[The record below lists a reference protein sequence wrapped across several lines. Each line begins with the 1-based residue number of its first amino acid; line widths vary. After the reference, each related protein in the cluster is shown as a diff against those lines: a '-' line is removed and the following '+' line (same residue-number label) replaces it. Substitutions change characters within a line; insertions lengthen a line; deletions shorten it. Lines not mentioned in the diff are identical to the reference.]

1 MITLKSFSFSINNTY
16 AIYEHYLIAWIP
28 QTQNLYDD
36 NLEYLSS
43 TPISFS
49 NFGLKIKYIFCNTDV
64 CHAITEGGSI
74 YSWGNDI
81 DQKGLLALGDNIF
94 KVKIPTL
101 NKNLSSLNIKYI
113 SLSETHGA
121 GIDYNGNLYTW
132 GDDSFGQC
140 GLNKNN
146 NENNKGNNNI
156 NNHAYNSLNKICFIP
171 KKVVLNSTFIVNKIQ
186 CGKFYT
192 AGITNEGTVFKFGL
206 INYKS
211 KNNVYNASKKN
222 SSIIFLNI
230 KNNDDSNFDEINNDR
245 VTDIFC
251 GEELLTF
258 INQKGELF
266 IYTELQGL
274 YKVKLNSD
282 NQENTKINLFEDN
295 RKNNFSIDK
304 VKFIDRTFYAIS
316 KNNSMIYEFINYS
329 YKNRDFDLFDYVQ
342 NEYDVNE
349 NSIIEMISQPYY
361 VKVIFF
367 KIKCSDYHM
376 RNFEEGEEKLFFKRK
391 YNPDSKDFLITSN
404 NINNNFYNTN
414 DSVNSLNSNITNNLS
429 SMSKISKISNMLGN
443 LLDRKIDDIIN
454 KTKIYYNAE
463 GNAFL
468 LGKKRIEL
476 IKIDYENN
484 EGVNFLEN
492 ELISEILNNNN
503 VSNLTSNILNI
514 PINENFKERNRG
526 RRNLFDE
533 EKNRANSTSKSSLYH
548 GLSSNK
554 NENNNNI
561 NSDNN
566 DKNNE
571 NNFRG
576 FSSGHINNGN
586 NYENEII
593 NNNDEQSKK
602 IKEKMDNLKKKFQDN
617 IKQNINNSNKNKE
630 ILINNLK
637 NINDKIDESPER
649 KENKILDKFKN
660 EIEKEKELNE
670 KNKILREEQDKI
682 VKEIK
687 KEINNNKKPNYNNL
701 KSNLKRKSDQFYDDD
716 TLNSKTNS
724 EKKENINNL
733 KLKRIKDL
741 EGNYPENKNLNDEHS
756 LNNNETNLFGPDEN
770 NINSNNKLKSEKKRN
785 TNKKSNDNLDDDE
798 INNEKRI
805 KNKNSKGFLNENDDK
820 DELNN
825 KKNELKNKKGKNNND
840 EESDEEINKN
850 NNKNLI
856 LKLSD
861 DEESNEESYKNNNKK

>member
-1 MITLKSFSFSINNTY
+1 
-16 AIYEHYLIAWIP
+16 
-28 QTQNLYDD
+28 
-36 NLEYLSS
+36 
-43 TPISFS
+43 
-49 NFGLKIKYIFCNTDV
+49 
-64 CHAITEGGSI
+64 
-74 YSWGNDI
+74 
-81 DQKGLLALGDNIF
+81 
-94 KVKIPTL
+94 
-101 NKNLSSLNIKYI
+101 
-113 SLSETHGA
+113 
-121 GIDYNGNLYTW
+121 
-132 GDDSFGQC
+132 
-140 GLNKNN
+140 
-146 NENNKGNNNI
+146 
-156 NNHAYNSLNKICFIP
+156 LNKICFIP

-192 AGITNEGTVFKFGL
+192 AGITNEGSVFKFGL

-230 KNNDDSNFDEINNDR
+230 KNNDDSNFDEINNDK

-316 KNNSMIYEFINYS
+316 KNNSIIYEFINYS

-484 EGVNFLEN
+484 EGVNFL
-492 ELISEILNNNN
+492 
-503 VSNLTSNILNI
+503 
-514 PINENFKERNRG
+514 
-526 RRNLFDE
+526 
-533 EKNRANSTSKSSLYH
+533 
-548 GLSSNK
+548 
-554 NENNNNI
+554 
-561 NSDNN
+561 
-566 DKNNE
+566 
-571 NNFRG
+571 
-576 FSSGHINNGN
+576 
-586 NYENEII
+586 
-593 NNNDEQSKK
+593 
-602 IKEKMDNLKKKFQDN
+602 
-617 IKQNINNSNKNKE
+617 
-630 ILINNLK
+630 
-637 NINDKIDESPER
+637 
-649 KENKILDKFKN
+649 
-660 EIEKEKELNE
+660 
-670 KNKILREEQDKI
+670 
-682 VKEIK
+682 
-687 KEINNNKKPNYNNL
+687 
-701 KSNLKRKSDQFYDDD
+701 
-716 TLNSKTNS
+716 
-724 EKKENINNL
+724 
-733 KLKRIKDL
+733 
-741 EGNYPENKNLNDEHS
+741 
-756 LNNNETNLFGPDEN
+756 
-770 NINSNNKLKSEKKRN
+770 
-785 TNKKSNDNLDDDE
+785 
-798 INNEKRI
+798 
-805 KNKNSKGFLNENDDK
+805 
-820 DELNN
+820 
-825 KKNELKNKKGKNNND
+825 
-840 EESDEEINKN
+840 
-850 NNKNLI
+850 
-856 LKLSD
+856 
-861 DEESNEESYKNNNKK
+861 